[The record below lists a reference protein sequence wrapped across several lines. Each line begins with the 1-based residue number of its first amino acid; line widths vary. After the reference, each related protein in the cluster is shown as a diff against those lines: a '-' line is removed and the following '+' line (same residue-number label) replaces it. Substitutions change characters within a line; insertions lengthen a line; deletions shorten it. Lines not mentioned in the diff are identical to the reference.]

1 MFIRDLSLL
10 LWGTVLD
17 ASTPSAFEWILIHVP
32 LFVPAYLIAYLIA
45 IIKIDGYLI
54 LD

>member
-1 MFIRDLSLL
+1 MFIRDLLL

-17 ASTPSAFEWILIHVP
+17 ASTLNAFEWILIHVL

-45 IIKIDGYLI
+45 IIQR
-54 LD
+54 